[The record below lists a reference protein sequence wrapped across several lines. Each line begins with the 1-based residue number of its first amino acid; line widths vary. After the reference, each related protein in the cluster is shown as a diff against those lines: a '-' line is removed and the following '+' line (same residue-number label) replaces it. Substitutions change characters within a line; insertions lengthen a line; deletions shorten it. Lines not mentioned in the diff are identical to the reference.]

1 MKPMEAAITEKQKE
15 LIAAIEAAVG
25 IKFYGGTRREAS
37 LWILRHK
44 REYES
49 VKYHR
54 EIRRWV

>member
-1 MKPMEAAITEKQKE
+1 MEAEITEKQRE
-15 LIAAIEAAVG
+15 LIADIEAAVG

-49 VKYHR
+49 VKYGQ